1 MDENEVLNEIFG
13 QTPLWK
19 GKYKIKW
26 CELCRTSIIVCEDC
40 KNSSC
45 NGGGCAECDEAFSS
59 FAKAKTTIE
68 EYLTEEEIYAYHKAM
83 YLKKFIQ
90 TSLGK
95 GENEIDFERMNRDG
109 ELSEVTRKMFL
120 K

>member
-1 MDENEVLNEIFG
+1 M
-13 QTPLWK
+13 WR

-26 CELCRTSIIVCEDC
+26 CELCRTSIIVCEDY

-45 NGGGCAECDEAFSS
+45 NGGGRDKCNDAFDD

-68 EYLTEEEIYAYHKAM
+68 EYLSDEEIYAYHKAM
-83 YLKKFIQ
+83 YLKEFIQ

-95 GENEIDFERMNRDG
+95 GEKEIDFERMNREG